1 MSDRRS
7 EYERLI
13 APIEDRMIRSVWR
26 IVNDPDEAED
36 AFQEALLAIWRRW
49 DALCRHPNPHALILR
64 ICVNSAYD
72 ALRRRARR
80 SRRLDAGPI
89 LEEIPDPSLSA
100 MQLVSIA
107 EQRAQVL
114 RAVGSLSRNQA
125 RAFLMH
131 AIEEIPYDDIAA
143 AMNCRES
150 TVRKHVAR
158 ARARLCRLL
167 SHLAPPVRE
176 EEGSHA

>member
-1 MSDRRS
+1 MSDQRP

-13 APIEDRMIRSVWR
+13 TPIEDRMIRSVWR

-36 AFQEALLAIWRRW
+36 AFQEALLTIWRRW
-49 DALCRHPNPHALILR
+49 DALGRHPNPHALILR

-80 SRRLDAGPI
+80 LRRLEAGAMR
-89 LEEIPDPSLSA
+89 EEIPDSSPSA

-107 EQRAQVL
+107 EQRAQLL

-125 RAFLMH
+125 KAFLMH
-131 AIEEIPYDDIAA
+131 AVEEIPYDDIAA
-143 AMNCRES
+143 AMNCREA
-150 TVRKHVAR
+150 TVRKPVAR
-158 ARARLCRLL
+158 ARARLRALL
-167 SHLAPPVRE
+167 SHLIPPVRE